1 MKDGFR
7 TRMSILHTWAGLILS
22 GLLFAIFWTGTLSV
36 FDKEIDRWMMPHTR
50 IHMDTARPLSVD
62 REIIPLLV
70 ERAEGAKAWTIV
82 LPAERRP
89 FLTLAYDSA
98 KSHIAQRNSF
108 HPITLEPLPAPN
120 TRGASNFIYPFHH
133 NLTLRQNNIGALLV
147 GIASMG
153 MLCLLISGIVIH
165 RRIFADFFT
174 LRLLRGFGRA
184 NLDIHNLTGVVLLP
198 FTIVI
203 TLSGLMIA
211 HLIYFPK
218 APDAVFAQLNPP
230 SVTQERPKS
239 KVREASRKREQD
251 VSSENEDEI
260 TDAREGSRNSPAR
273 SRFIAESQGRVRP
286 QAIGQ
291 PANVAAIDP
300 MIAATESELG
310 QGAVYMIRVSNPG
323 DAGGVVALRL
333 NGDNSVS
340 QNIDNRRFSTA
351 TGEELAHFNSSS
363 TTNVFNF
370 IAGMHY
376 IKFKHWPLRWLY
388 FIAGLGACALIATGL
403 LHWTQARNQRQGS
416 TGFNVSFM
424 NAHNIAAITGIISAT
439 GAFLVVNR
447 LLNNREQ
454 FAGISSRDLE
464 VYAFF
469 GVWLACLLH
478 ALIRVF
484 LNKQHGYRKAWAEQC
499 WAIALIAIAAVGLN
513 WITTGDHLLKTL
525 FTHTYWPV
533 ATLDLVLVTS
543 AVMAIYA
550 ARKLSVIRES

>member
-1 MKDGFR
+1 MKEGFR
-7 TRMSILHTWAGLILS
+7 ARMSTVHTWAGLVLS
-22 GLLFAIFWTGTLSV
+22 CLLFAIFWTGTLSV

-50 IHMDTARPLSVD
+50 IQVDNAMPLSVD
-62 REIIPLLV
+62 RQIIPLLA
-70 ERAEGAKAWTIV
+70 ERSEGAKAWTIV

-108 HPITLEPLPAPN
+108 HPITLEQLPAPN
-120 TRGASNFIYPFHH
+120 TLGASNFIYPFHH

-218 APDAVFAQLNPP
+218 APDAVFAQFNDP
-230 SVTQERPKS
+230 SVTQDQPKS
-239 KVREASRKREQD
+239 KARDASRKREQD
-251 VSSENEDEI
+251 GNTENEGKMAE
-260 TDAREGSRNSPAR
+260 AREGSRNSHAR
-273 SRFIAESQGRVRP
+273 TRFIAESQGRIRP

-291 PANVAAIDP
+291 PANIVAIDP

-310 QGAVYMIRVSNPG
+310 KGAVYMVRVSNPG

-333 NGDNSVS
+333 NSDNTVS
-340 QNIDNRRFSTA
+340 QNIDNKRFSTA

-376 IKFKHWPLRWLY
+376 IKFTHWPLRWLY
-388 FIAGLGACALIATGL
+388 FIAGLGACVLIATGL

-416 TGFNVSFM
+416 TSFNLSFM

-454 FAGISSRDLE
+454 FAGFSSRDLE

-484 LNKQHGYRKAWAEQC
+484 INKQHGYLKAWAEQC
-499 WAIALIAIAAVGLN
+499 WAIALIAIAAIGLN

-543 AVMAIYA
+543 ALMAVYA
-550 ARKLSVIRES
+550 ARKLAVIRES